1 MSIEVKPDIYFT
13 PNTKEEAD
21 KANNLYNLIVRTKEQ
36 THRENEKEAKVKI
49 KSKKYTPNNFLKDM
63 LFNAMSDIDGKGGR

>member
-21 KANNLYNLIVRTKEQ
+21 KANKLYNLLLRAKDQ
-36 THRENEKEAKVKI
+36 THRENEKAAKVKI
-49 KSKKYTPNNFLKDM
+49 KKKRYTSNDFLKEM
-63 LFNAMSDIDGKGGR
+63 LFDAMSDVDGRER